1 MPTNNAIG
9 DNGEAIFCG
18 RITQD
23 FIFKVYFLG
32 EKAPIVDF
40 MLEILDSGNHSY
52 FCLVQ
57 VKSTTHGYQVGGNLK
72 ASITEDDL
80 NKLIERPLPTYV
92 AGVDIINEAV
102 YLCPAFDSK
111 VKYPSIPVTHKLT
124 LLNKVASKLE
134 LLKLKEDIMNYWDNS
149 GSDSYK
155 TNYKSLL

>member
-40 MLEILDSGNHSY
+40 MLEILEGNNHSY

-57 VKSTTHGYQVGGNLK
+57 VKSTTQGYQVGGNLQ
-72 ASITEDDL
+72 ASIDDDDL
-80 NKLIERPLPTYV
+80 SELIKRPLPTYV
-92 AGVDIINEAV
+92 AGVDIENEYV
-102 YLCPAFDSK
+102 YLCPAFDPSI
-111 VKYPSIPVTHKLT
+111 KYPSIPTTHKLT
-124 LLNKVASKLE
+124 VLNKPASKVE

-149 GSDSYK
+149 GSDVYK
-155 TNYKSLL
+155 PNYKSLL